1 MTPRRFNPFT
11 RAPTISAPT
20 EAVQVAHRVA
30 DAMFSPPA
38 IRSHHASVVPL
49 SPTPPQDHMLP
60 SDSSMTQPSDF
71 APPKHPVPYD
81 DLEILRDS
89 QYSSECSDIG
99 SPSAYEPSAEE
110 VAQFAVL
117 ARASIVSDR
126 RSVESDDAKHTVL
139 DKGKGRAVDEHGHDH
154 ERDHDHDH
162 DHDHG
167 SRHVGAYAVNIDEW
181 RCAPLSPGL
190 ENTRARRD
198 NLSVPVVPFHSGHV
212 AYGSYP
218 INIDQW
224 AAPLS
229 PDPSASRDS
238 FGSPSHQASSSTS
251 PPESFTI
258 TSGFGA
264 HCSDTNLPLPGSI
277 SRSDSSTGP
286 PRTTPRRAP
295 PPPLKLA
302 KSNSSLGRESTPSI
316 TSRRNSDDS
325 LGVVIEAHRPKHA
338 GPVWNDKHSDSAWDR
353 DGDAEKRPEMH
364 NVALTPFAREASYS
378 TTGRKSGLVGILKTK
393 RASKCEPK
401 RVRLASPKAS
411 AWEKTIL
418 AQQAQSPGRFEY
430 NVGRYQEPK
439 ARRSCRSRIRP
450 SWIVGL
456 VLLSIIIVVIVVPF
470 KLKRK
475 EEPPPS
481 IIAPSPVAPENF
493 TGDVSECLLPF
504 LMAVNSIG
512 PLYPCGACRTLL
524 ANHTNDFLND
534 MNTTYTGIGA
544 VRQYCALMDVF
555 FDSSVSSLHQGKW
568 GADMEP
574 CGGWQG
580 IQCDARKRI
589 TTLELVYPGVPAR
602 LPASFQ
608 DLVSLQTFRVV
619 GDGQRP
625 QGFLPPNIAV
635 LPNMTTLDLQYTGLG
650 GTVTNVSASMR
661 NLTMVSNP
669 ALKPPMNLSSIPL
682 DALVLADQN
691 LTSLPSLPSSLR
703 VLDLSHNSL
712 NVSLSP
718 LMALPYLNTLYLQ
731 HNDLERFIP
740 PPGAPI
746 EVLSL
751 AGNPRLVGG
760 LWSATC
766 RGLRACD
773 ARGTAMGR
781 NCTTC
786 YYEE

>member
-71 APPKHPVPYD
+71 APPKHVPCHIPPPKHVPCHLAPPRPHVPCHIPPPRPHAPCLLPPPRPHASRPTTHRKPVPYD

-544 VRQYCALMDVF
+544 VRQYSFTKASGVRTWNRVAD
-555 FDSSVSSLHQGKW
+555 GK
-568 GADMEP
+568 ASN
-574 CGGWQG
+574 
-580 IQCDARKRI
+580 A
-589 TTLELVYPGVPAR
+589 TLAN
-602 LPASFQ
+602 A
-608 DLVSLQTFRVV
+608 
-619 GDGQRP
+619 
-625 QGFLPPNIAV
+625 
-635 LPNMTTLDLQYTGLG
+635 
-650 GTVTNVSASMR
+650 
-661 NLTMVSNP
+661 
-669 ALKPPMNLSSIPL
+669 
-682 DALVLADQN
+682 
-691 LTSLPSLPSSLR
+691 
-703 VLDLSHNSL
+703 
-712 NVSLSP
+712 SP
-718 LMALPYLNTLYLQ
+718 LSNW
-731 HNDLERFIP
+731 FIP
-740 PPGAPI
+740 AYRHDSPHP
-746 EVLSL
+746 SK
-751 AGNPRLVGG
+751 
-760 LWSATC
+760 T
-766 RGLRACD
+766 
-773 ARGTAMGR
+773 
-781 NCTTC
+781 
-786 YYEE
+786 